1 MLIFS
6 KQVVEMR
13 GHLQKGG
20 GQAKQM
26 KGNGIHV
33 RKKQM
38 LEDVRSLGVSGRLA
52 RVGET
57 EYWRR

>member
-1 MLIFS
+1 
-6 KQVVEMR
+6 MR

-20 GQAKQM
+20 AGKTDEGQWNTCENTCAL
-26 KGNGIHV
+26 
-33 RKKQM
+33 QM
-38 LEDVRSLGVSGRLA
+38 LEDVRSLGVRGRLA